1 MYVYI
6 YYIIILLY
14 YIILYYILYYI
25 YYILYYIYYI
35 YYIIIYI
42 LYIYIYTITKRIF
55 VVIIALE
62 CSMGRAY
69 MNKVMI
75 NKGLETTQHLML
87 LQVSCV
93 SSNHQ
98 AFI

>member
-1 MYVYI
+1 MEYQTKSNDECTPF
-6 YYIIILLY
+6 LHS
-14 YIILYYILYYI
+14 
-25 YYILYYIYYI
+25 
-35 YYIIIYI
+35 IYI
-42 LYIYIYTITKRIF
+42 YIYIYTITKRIF
-55 VVIIALE
+55 VVITALE

-69 MNKVMI
+69 IMI

>member
-1 MYVYI
+1 
-6 YYIIILLY
+6 
-14 YIILYYILYYI
+14 
-25 YYILYYIYYI
+25 
-35 YYIIIYI
+35 
-42 LYIYIYTITKRIF
+42 
-55 VVIIALE
+55 
-62 CSMGRAY
+62 MGRAY